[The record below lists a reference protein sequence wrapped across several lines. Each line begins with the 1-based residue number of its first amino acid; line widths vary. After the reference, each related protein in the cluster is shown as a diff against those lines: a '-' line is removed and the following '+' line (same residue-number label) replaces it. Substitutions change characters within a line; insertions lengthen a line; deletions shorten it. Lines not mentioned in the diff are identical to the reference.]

1 MAVTISANG
10 LSVVHKG
17 SGGEANATL
26 PDVCLTK
33 VGKPIVPIPYGNNA
47 KSSDLAGG
55 STTVTADGGN
65 SIALKGSTF
74 AKSTGDAAGDKKGV
88 ASGTIEAEA
97 KFISASPDVLIEG
110 KGVARLSDQMTMNK
124 ANTMCLGG
132 VQNPAVSVTEDEEGT
147 YTFYVKARYPDGI
160 LLKDADFDITDPSGS
175 VLTSGHFDDSGKST
189 VSGLKPGQI
198 KILAKESTNAFVPK
212 VVRIDNP
219 HYLMTL
225 TDEDFFDRASQ
236 GQQTFWHPYRIAPP
250 SEGWGAMGTSLTA
263 DRYFLDIVDLEVKTH
278 FLQRHPDFSFST
290 LAEALVAGIESMSEE
305 SMDRV
310 LSLGLPLVLEEGE
323 LLSVLFRLPKHE
335 TADRMLAYMRARGKG
350 NPQTFLQE
358 YDWQSA
364 KQALSSQLEAVLS
377 KVKGRLESLSSEAS
391 RLNYLYLSSDIYDE
405 HVSTINTYSK
415 KLSDNLSS
423 AFERLQTKAESLMN
437 DTSEVSVIQAPD
449 NVYSAEAGN
458 IEVVINA
465 ILKIDLEEQKWVKV
479 QLFYDDL
486 WQTPFLADNIRIQTN
501 SVVHAEQVALNK
513 LPNKSTVSD
522 SAIHAI
528 ESSEKQGGV
537 AAFDDLKPNTDL
549 FTVEII
555 GEPGIERQIKD
566 TRELIERRLDS
577 VYVQVCKAM
586 QPFALQWQTRGVA
599 SLADGIDDGIVDW
612 GKDFTDM
619 FSQDFWSSF
628 GNTVWD
634 AGASVLDTGAVYAA
648 EAHNFIKQSLE
659 DQVRAGAGWYL
670 SNTTKPVNELSFDD
684 MTDLLGKALEDGVES
699 LSDLMLDNGERLKE
713 KLIEFYDGAED
724 AVERARLIAKYHEE
738 IIALPK
744 YIAENDARALQTFID
759 TALREIAP
767 DWAKE
772 IDDTGALPKA
782 MAVMRDPS
790 SAITYSAYVVLILD
804 AIPPNFYTY
813 YGGKLGIYVLLE
825 VVLNLVLGL
834 FTLGAGVAARA
845 TSTAARLVV
854 KGKHAKQIAGA
865 QKALDTFGETL
876 DEMSKIMGDL
886 EGLADKLAK
895 RKGDTIKGRANM
907 TLSKEVE
914 SKKRKGK
921 CTVCK
926 SSKHRTPK
934 LYRGE
939 LKRK

>member
-147 YTFYVKARYPDGI
+147 YTVYVKARYPDGI

-189 VSGLKPGQI
+189 LSGLKPGQI
-198 KILAKESTNAFVPK
+198 KILAKESTNTFVPK

-278 FLQRHPDFSFST
+278 FLQRHPDFSFSI

-391 RLNYLYLSSDIYDE
+391 RLNYLYLSSDIYDA
-405 HVSTINTYSK
+405 HASTINTYSK

-465 ILKIDLEEQKWVKV
+465 ILKIDLEEQKWIKIRAIH
-479 QLFYDDL
+479 DDL
-486 WQTPFLADNIRIQTN
+486 WGTPVYAKNLKVMTNGSTPHKDKLELNLSPRRSTTSATMELALETQKT
-501 SVVHAEQVALNK
+501 E
-513 LPNKSTVSD
+513 
-522 SAIHAI
+522 
-528 ESSEKQGGV
+528 GGV
-537 AAFDDLKPNTDL
+537 VVIDDLKPNTASV
-549 FTVEII
+549 TIEYE
-555 GEPGIERQIKD
+555 GEPGIEAKIRKQQESIETYLDGLLNTVVQDMSGFQKQWD
-566 TRELIERRLDS
+566 EEGILCLGDGVLAGAKAWGADVVELFSPE
-577 VYVQVCKAM
+577 VWGEM
-586 QPFALQWQTRGVA
+586 GHT
-599 SLADGIDDGIVDW
+599 LADATTDSFDKLYIYANQKYNALEQYTEDAMKGTEAQLAQSNLPSWVKQAAYISSIAPNLLIAASVDAYESIDDAIDEVQLWWSEGSDDIARKIKCIAKHREAIWNLPTLFTSNNVKDLEKFVD
-612 GKDFTDM
+612 
-619 FSQDFWSSF
+619 
-628 GNTVWD
+628 TV
-634 AGASVLDTGAVYAA
+634 LM
-648 EAHNFIKQSLE
+648 E
-659 DQVRAGAGWYL
+659 
-670 SNTTKPVNELSFDD
+670 FDPEWA
-684 MTDLLGKALEDGVES
+684 MEVKKSEFFPKALA
-699 LSDLMLDNGERLKE
+699 LINDNNSILPFFTYLN
-713 KLIEFYDGAED
+713 LIIE
-724 AVERARLIAKYHEE
+724 
-738 IIALPK
+738 
-744 YIAENDARALQTFID
+744 
-759 TALREIAP
+759 
-767 DWAKE
+767 
-772 IDDTGALPKA
+772 
-782 MAVMRDPS
+782 
-790 SAITYSAYVVLILD
+790 
-804 AIPPNFYTY
+804 AIPPNFYFY
-813 YGGKLGIYVLLE
+813 YVGKAAAYIAIEIVLTI
-825 VVLNLVLGL
+825 VIGL
-834 FTLGAGVAARA
+834 LTGPAGAAARIA
-845 TSTAARLVV
+845 AVTAKFGMGV
-854 KGKHAKQIAGA
+854 KKVGTASHAA
-865 QKALDTFGETL
+865 QALKGFTNTL
-876 DEMSKIMGDL
+876 DGLTDILPDYDTLAGHLALRRKSTIPNKRVNDTAQL
-886 EGLADKLAK
+886 EEKHHPRNGQCRL
-895 RKGDTIKGRANM
+895 
-907 TLSKEVE
+907 
-914 SKKRKGK
+914 
-921 CTVCK
+921 CK
-926 SSKHRTPK
+926 SEKHKTPRV
-934 LYRGE
+934 YRGE
-939 LKRK
+939 INYV

>member
-147 YTFYVKARYPDGI
+147 YTVYVKARYPDGI

-278 FLQRHPDFSFST
+278 FLQRHPDFSFSI

-391 RLNYLYLSSDIYDE
+391 RLNYLYLSSDIYDA

-437 DTSEVSVIQAPD
+437 DTSEVSIIQAPD
-449 NVYSAEAGN
+449 NVYSAEAGK

-465 ILKIDLEEQKWVKV
+465 ILKIDLEEQKWVKIRAI
-479 QLFYDDL
+479 YSDR
-486 WQTPFLADNIRIQTN
+486 WQTPVYAQNIKIMTN
-501 SVVHAEQVALNK
+501 SIVHEEGASL
-513 LPNKSTVSD
+513 
-522 SAIHAI
+522 SAIPTRSTEVETI
-528 ESSEKQGGV
+528 ELANETTQVEGGV
-537 AAFDDLKPNTDL
+537 ALFNSLKPNTDTV
-549 FTVEII
+549 TVEYI
-555 GEPGIERQIKD
+555 GEPGIEEQITNIQD
-566 TRELIERRLDS
+566 SVEATLDGAYNVLIEDMKGFQQQWDEEGYWTLGDGVIDGAQAWGADIVDMLSPSFWGDAADTISDLSSSAVDKLAIYSVDKFNSITKAMLNEKGQLKNPTWVLETLGREFDSFQDS
-577 VYVQVCKAM
+577 V
-586 QPFALQWQTRGVA
+586 FE
-599 SLADGIDDGIVDW
+599 SVDEAIEDVS
-612 GKDFTDM
+612 KLYAE
-619 FSQDFWSSF
+619 SQD
-628 GNTVWD
+628 V
-634 AGASVLDTGAVYAA
+634 VR
-648 EAHNFIKQSLE
+648 KLE
-659 DQVRAGAGWYL
+659 CIAKHRQTIL
-670 SNTTKPVNELSFDD
+670 ELPQKISNGDV
-684 MTDLLGKALEDGVES
+684 
-699 LSDLMLDNGERLKE
+699 
-713 KLIEFYDGAED
+713 D
-724 AVERARLIAKYHEE
+724 AVE
-738 IIALPK
+738 
-744 YIAENDARALQTFID
+744 TFID
-759 TALREIAP
+759 TVLMDFDP

-772 IDDTGALPKA
+772 IKGHEQFPNA
-782 MAVMRDPS
+782 MAIIEDHDT
-790 SAITYSAYVVLILD
+790 ILTYVTYLSLMLE
-804 AIPPNFYTY
+804 AIPPNFYFY
-813 YGGKLGIYVLLE
+813 YGGKAGTYLILE
-825 VVLNLVLGL
+825 LILTVVLAIC
-834 FTLGAGVAARA
+834 TLGTGAAARIA
-845 TSTAARLVV
+845 TLVARFAAGAKKV
-854 KGKHAKQIAGA
+854 KGIRNAAKAFDSFI
-865 QKALDTFGETL
+865 KA
-876 DEMSKIMGDL
+876 
-886 EGLADKLAK
+886 
-895 RKGDTIKGRANM
+895 
-907 TLSKEVE
+907 VE
-914 SKKRKGK
+914 SLIDVLSDYQELAEKLVKRPLGKFKGK
-921 CTVCK
+921 PVTTMTAKKKAVKRDASCRLCHSNQHK
-926 SSKHRTPK
+926 TPRYK
-934 LYRGE
+934 RGE
-939 LKRK
+939 LEYI